1 MKRFIILTLCFILV
15 AGIPAFAEE
24 NVTKFT
30 YESALET
37 AVENS
42 IQPELDDYNIKS
54 LESALEKAKEEAI
67 KGFIGGTPQE
77 VAERKIIKQ
86 VAPFEAEV
94 NLEVAKRQKADN
106 IKQIKADV
114 YQEMMRVLLAEESIE
129 IKKQRIELLEEKY
142 RIDLKRFGEGLI
154 SEADITDEELV
165 LSVEKLELKNME
177 TALASDILNIKKKL
191 HVDLSDDNKI
201 EFDYKLEKIGT
212 HYVIDIFNID
222 EAILK
227 AKETNTT
234 VYQKAKAL
242 EAAEMKLE
250 ITKQHLKPGHDF
262 YDQKVYELEKAKKEL
277 YDAETD
283 LEVSI
288 RNAYNELMT
297 AADALEL
304 AYKREDLENRRLQA
318 LKIKYNAGVISRRD
332 MIDNELAL
340 LAKKQATLEAI
351 CDFNIKTDILKNLI
365 EN

>member
-1 MKRFIILTLCFILV
+1 MKRLVIMTLCLILV
-15 AGIPAFAEE
+15 TGVCAFAEE
-24 NVTKFT
+24 TVTRFT

-67 KGFIGGTPQE
+67 KGFIGGTSQE
-77 VAERKIIKQ
+77 VVERKIIKQ

-94 NLEVAKRQKADN
+94 NLEVAKRQKEDN

-114 YQEMMRVLLAEESIE
+114 YQEMMRVLIAEDSIE
-129 IKKQRIELLEEKY
+129 IKKKKVELLEEKY
-142 RIDLKRFGEGLI
+142 EIDLKRFGEGLI
-154 SEADITDEELV
+154 SQAEINDEELA
-165 LSVEKLELKNME
+165 LAVERLELKNME
-177 TALASDILNIKKKL
+177 TALASDILNIKKRL

-201 EFDYKLEKIGT
+201 EFDYELQKIGT
-212 HYVIDIFNID
+212 HYVLDIFNIE

-227 AKETNTT
+227 VKETNTT
-234 VYQKAKAL
+234 VYQKKKAL

-277 YDAETD
+277 YDAEAD
-283 LEVSI
+283 LEASI

-297 AADALEL
+297 ALDALEL
-304 AYKREDLENRRLQA
+304 ANKREELENSRLET
-318 LKIKYNAGVISRRD
+318 LKIKFNAGVISRRD
-332 MIDNELAL
+332 MIDNELSL
-340 LAKKQATLEAI
+340 LDKKLATLQAI
-351 CDFNIKTDILKNLI
+351 SDFNIKTDILRSLI